1 VGDLGGF
8 LRALPIPD
16 RVQRMDLVE
25 KDYHLH
31 RILHYLSVESVVAKD
46 IVFKGG
52 TCLTK
57 AHLGYYRFSEDLDFT
72 WRHQEDWS
80 GLPTAQV
87 KKRCSSLI
95 GEMAVE
101 MEVMAADLGFDFLA
115 DKSEPDQVG
124 IGSGGRMVTYY
135 LWYPSQITGNEEFL
149 KVQVNFVDE
158 IHEPI
163 EMIDLRTFL
172 GSLSPRSALERL
184 VSRHPEEMEV
194 YTQAI
199 RFPCYSA
206 REVFMEK
213 CRAILTRKGVK
224 HRDLIDV
231 AMLEEK
237 LGLRVIDHSDDI
249 IKKTV
254 PMLKYRRYLIN
265 MKNRQSTISDP
276 IPLNEQ
282 AMLILPLTTQIEE
295 RMYSIYEEIYR
306 IAIDIQGLLDL

>member
-1 VGDLGGF
+1 MGDLSGF

-16 RVQRMDLVE
+16 RVRRMDLVE
-25 KDYHLH
+25 KDYHMQRVLH
-31 RILHYLSVESVVAKD
+31 CLSEDSVLSKD

-72 WRHQEDWS
+72 WRHQEDWF

-87 KKRCSSLI
+87 KKRCSTLI
-95 GEMAVE
+95 GEVAVE

-115 DKSEPDQVG
+115 DKNEPDQVA
-124 IGSGGRMVTYY
+124 IGSGGCMVTYY

-163 EMIDLRTFL
+163 EMIDLMTFL
-172 GSLSPRSALERL
+172 EILSPRSGLDRL
-184 VSRHPEEMEV
+184 VSRHPEEVEV

-237 LGLRVIDHSDDI
+237 IGLNVIDNTDDI

-254 PMLKYRRYLIN
+254 PMLKYKRYVTNL
-265 MKNRQSTISDP
+265 KSRQSILSGP
-276 IPLNEQ
+276 VPLNEQ
-282 AMLILPLTTQIEE
+282 AMLILPLTPEIEQ
-295 RMYSIYEEIYR
+295 RMHNIYEEIYR
-306 IAIDIQGLLDL
+306 ISIDIQALLDL